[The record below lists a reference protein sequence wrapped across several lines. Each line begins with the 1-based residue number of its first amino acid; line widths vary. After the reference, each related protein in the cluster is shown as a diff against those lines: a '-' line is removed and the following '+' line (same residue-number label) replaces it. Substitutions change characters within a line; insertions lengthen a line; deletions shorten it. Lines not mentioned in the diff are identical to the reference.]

1 MKKLVKY
8 VVPLALLATTAFVAV
23 PATSGASTRATA
35 NAASSK
41 ITIGYMNEIDGVPF
55 VQIVKNSVLAAAKKA
70 GVKVDVCNPNG
81 DAQAAVSC
89 AAQFKTEGVKGILN
103 FQADAAAASR
113 VCSAGPKVPVIAFD
127 IVQKP
132 CQTMFYGANNAYAG
146 KLAGKALG
154 QFSKKKFNCKID
166 AFMLMDDPAVGVV
179 NNERMN
185 GMLNGYKTVCGT
197 PPNITYVNG
206 GGATDPAIAPATDAL
221 TRLSGKHKIL
231 VVSLNDDMAIGAV
244 KAAQSSN
251 RLGDIYVGA
260 QGGDPTSWPYL
271 CGKQS
276 FKHWEADTA
285 YFPELYGSRTV
296 PLLVDLIKGKKEPKT
311 VYTNHK
317 VITPANIKT
326 IYPKACS

>member
-8 VVPLALLATTAFVAV
+8 VLPIALIVSALSVAA
-23 PATSGASTRATA
+23 PGIAGAGTRAHSA
-35 NAASSK
+35 NKK
-41 ITIGYMNEIDGVPF
+41 IAIGYMNEIDGVPF
-55 VQIVKNSVLAAAKKA
+55 VQIVKNGVLAAAKKA
-70 GVKVDVCNPNG
+70 GVKVYVCNPNG
-81 DAQAAVSC
+81 DAQAAVTC

-103 FQADAAAASR
+103 FQSDAAAASR

-132 CQTMFYGANNAYAG
+132 CQTMFYGANNALAG

-154 QFSKKKFNCKID
+154 LFSKKTFKCKID
-166 AFMLMDDPAVGVV
+166 AFMLMDDPAVGIV

-185 GMLNGYKTVCGT
+185 GMLNGYKSVCGT
-197 PPNITYVNG
+197 PPNITYVDG
-206 GGATDPAIAPATDAL
+206 QGATDPAIQPATDAL
-221 TRLSGKHKIL
+221 TRLSGKHRIL

-244 KAAQSSN
+244 KAAQASN

-271 CGKQS
+271 CGKQP

-285 YFPELYGSRTV
+285 YFPEMYGPRTV
-296 PLLVDLIKGKKEPKT
+296 PLLLALINGKKEPKT

-317 VITPANIKT
+317 VLTPANIKSV
-326 IYPKACS
+326 YPKACK